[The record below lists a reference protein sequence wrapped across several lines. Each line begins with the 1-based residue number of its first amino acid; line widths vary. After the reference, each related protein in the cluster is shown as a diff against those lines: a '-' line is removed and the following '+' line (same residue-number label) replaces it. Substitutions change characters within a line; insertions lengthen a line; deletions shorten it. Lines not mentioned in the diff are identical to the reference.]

1 MLCLGGPCGI
11 VFYEWFCIE
20 TCFLINFELIRKY
33 LNLNKKLEKKYYFQ
47 FESTIIWEEVWPTF
61 IHHSMAWQQQQ
72 PLLFI
77 KLHLVISRK
86 CSYFF
91 ILQETYKVQANY
103 IWLYL
108 ASAIHRYFSHCKKIL
123 ANSNFFFILQ
133 ETYTYTTQ
141 LLLHI
146 SRHFSIRTDREIY
159 KFDVISIHLPDVGAK
174 PCL

>member
-1 MLCLGGPCGI
+1 MRRSI
-11 VFYEWFCIE
+11 TF
-20 TCFLINFELIRKY
+20 
-33 LNLNKKLEKKYYFQ
+33 NLNQQIFEKKYDPLSSITQWPGSSSSLFCLSNY
-47 FESTIIWEEVWPTF
+47 IW
-61 IHHSMAWQQQQ
+61 
-72 PLLFI
+72 LY
-77 KLHLVISRK
+77 LVSAATS
-86 CSYFF
+86 SYCKK
-91 ILQETYKVQANY
+91 QYKVLANY

-146 SRHFSIRTDREIY
+146 SRHFSIRTDREIS

>member
-1 MLCLGGPCGI
+1 MTHFHPSL
-11 VFYEWFCIE
+11 
-20 TCFLINFELIRKY
+20 R
-33 LNLNKKLEKKYYFQ
+33 
-47 FESTIIWEEVWPTF
+47 
-61 IHHSMAWQQQQ
+61 AWQQQ

-91 ILQETYKVQANY
+91 ILQETYKVLANY

-108 ASAIHRYFSHCKKIL
+108 ASAIHRHFSYCKKVR
-123 ANSNFFFILQ
+123 ANSSYFFILQ

-146 SRHFSIRTDREIY
+146 SRHFSIRTDREIS
-159 KFDVISIHLPDVGAK
+159 KFDVISINLPDVGAK
-174 PCL
+174 PGLQSSVATYIQIVVQLIDTSRKA